1 MNISVKKDDDEEGQT
16 GKVKGEKEAEIKGII
31 GYAIITWE
39 KEISWD
45 PGDPQVG

>member
-1 MNISVKKDDDEEGQT
+1 MKKKT
-16 GKVKGEKEAEIKGII
+16 EIKGII